1 MSDSE
6 FTRIYRNIF
15 PLIKRHLD
23 MLLQRHW
30 DKKITSSKN
39 ILNKSGR
46 KFYSQSDED
55 GILIEILNRIQI
67 KNGNFL
73 EIGVCGMT
81 YNNGT
86 ENNTIILLMM
96 GWKGIWIDGVD
107 IDIKLNANS
116 KLNFIKKFINK
127 DNCSSTLEN
136 VLEKSKLNKSDFNV
150 ISIDI
155 DGNDFYITETILKD
169 GFRPECFI
177 VEYNAKLPPPII
189 YNMPYDENYVW
200 SGGDEPG
207 SSLQFWVNFF
217 KKFDYSLICCNITG
231 TNAFFINNKH
241 KNKFNDVPK
250 DINQIYY
257 PPDYN
262 WAAQIGHKVSLKTI
276 EYFTD
281 PKNDHKNK

>member
-116 KLNFIKKFINK
+116 KLNFI
-127 DNCSSTLEN
+127 
-136 VLEKSKLNKSDFNV
+136 V
-150 ISIDI
+150 
-155 DGNDFYITETILKD
+155 ND
-169 GFRPECFI
+169 
-177 VEYNAKLPPPII
+177 VI
-189 YNMPYDENYVW
+189 YN
-200 SGGDEPG
+200 
-207 SSLQFWVNFF
+207 L
-217 KKFDYSLICCNITG
+217 
-231 TNAFFINNKH
+231 
-241 KNKFNDVPK
+241 
-250 DINQIYY
+250 
-257 PPDYN
+257 
-262 WAAQIGHKVSLKTI
+262 
-276 EYFTD
+276 
-281 PKNDHKNK
+281 